1 MNLTGSAEVYG
12 VIGYP
17 VRHSLSPV
25 FQNAAFSHLGLNAVY
40 VPFEIHPDHLREAL
54 SGLRLAGVKGL
65 NVTVPHKEAVLE
77 LVDRLDPDAE
87 RIGAVNTLRFTEE
100 GTEGYNTDWIGFLKA
115 LKELEDPEGKRVL
128 VLGAGGASK
137 AVVYALVKAGAEV
150 FIWNRTPEKAKR
162 LAETFGV
169 QTVSSPEEGVRE
181 ADIIVNTTSVGLK
194 EEDPHLFDYSLLS
207 EGQAVVDLIYRET
220 PLIKSARERGC
231 KTQNGFPMLVYQGAE
246 SFRIWTGCEPPLK
259 VMKRSLIPYGY
270 PL

>member
-1 MNLTGSAEVYG
+1 MNLTGSAEIYG

-17 VRHSLSPV
+17 IKHSLSPV
-25 FQNAAFSHLGLNAVY
+25 FQNAAFSHLGLSAVY
-40 VPFEIHPDHLREAL
+40 VPFEIHPDYLKEAL
-54 SGLRLAGVKGL
+54 YGLKLAGVKGL

-77 LVDRLDPDAE
+77 LVDHLDQDAE
-87 RIGAVNTLRFTEE
+87 KIGAVNTLKFTEG

-115 LKELEDPEGKRVL
+115 IRELENPEGRRVL

-150 FIWNRTPEKAKR
+150 LIWNRTPEKAER
-162 LAETFGV
+162 LARTFGV
-169 QTVSSPEEGVRE
+169 RTVSRPEDVVKEV
-181 ADIIVNTTSVGLK
+181 DIIVNTTSVGLR
-194 EEDPHLFDYSLLS
+194 EDDSPLFDYSLLS
-207 EGQAVVDLIYRET
+207 KGQAVVDLIYKET

-259 VMKRSLIPYGY
+259 VMKRSLQPYGY
-270 PL
+270 I